1 MYYQQITI
9 FSNLFE
15 YLCIFM
21 YIIVEGGQNM
31 IKWFNV
37 KDRNGVASLYANNI
51 TLNTTAMYP
60 LDTAFKVQVGMD
72 ENSNVVVMPL
82 TKEVVESGTLDEC
95 CLLKIEFHKS
105 FARISSTQLLKQI
118 GETLNIQLS
127 NKPIQYETS
136 WDSVENV
143 LIIKTGGK

>member
-1 MYYQQITI
+1 
-9 FSNLFE
+9 
-15 YLCIFM
+15 
-21 YIIVEGGQNM
+21 M

-60 LDTAFKVQVGMD
+60 LDTAYKVQVGMD
-72 ENSNVVVMPL
+72 ENNNVIVMPL
-82 TKEVVESGTLDEC
+82 TKEVVESGALDEC

-118 GETLNIQLS
+118 GESLGIQLS
-127 NKPIQYETS
+127 NKPTQFETK

>member
-1 MYYQQITI
+1 
-9 FSNLFE
+9 
-15 YLCIFM
+15 
-21 YIIVEGGQNM
+21 M

-60 LDTAFKVQVGMD
+60 LDTAYKVQVGMD
-72 ENSNVVVMPL
+72 DKNNIVIQPL
-82 TKEVVESGTLDEC
+82 TKEVVESGALDEC

-105 FARISSTQLLKQI
+105 FARISSVQLLRQI
-118 GETLNIQLS
+118 AEVLRLQLS
-127 NKPIQYETS
+127 NKPVQFETT

-143 LIIKTGGK
+143 LTIKTGGQ

>member
-1 MYYQQITI
+1 
-9 FSNLFE
+9 
-15 YLCIFM
+15 
-21 YIIVEGGQNM
+21 M

-37 KDRNGVASLYANNI
+37 KAKNGVASLYSNNI

-72 ENSNVVVMPL
+72 DKNNVIVMPL
-82 TKEVVESGTLDEC
+82 TKEVVESGKLDEC

-105 FARISSTQLLKQI
+105 FARISSVQLLKQI
-118 GETLNIQLS
+118 SEVLRIQLS
-127 NKPIQYETS
+127 NKPVQYETR

-143 LIIKTGGK
+143 LIIQTGDK